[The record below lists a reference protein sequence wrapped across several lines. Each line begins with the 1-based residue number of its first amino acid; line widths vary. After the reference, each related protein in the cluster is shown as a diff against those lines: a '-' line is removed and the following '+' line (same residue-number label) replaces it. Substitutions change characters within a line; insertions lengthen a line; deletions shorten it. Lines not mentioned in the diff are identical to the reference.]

1 MAFPVAFLGQSFA
14 DFARREASRVR
25 IKIETAMTIRLSQ
38 SLLTIVNK
46 FLSLLAK
53 LLKIRPER
61 KMFEPYDSRSWGG
74 DETVVRGS
82 FGVDRVVAIRKII
95 SDTQNAEIMT
105 GWPVRLN
112 LPEHEKEFCH
122 H

>member
-74 DETVVRGS
+74 G
-82 FGVDRVVAIRKII
+82 
-95 SDTQNAEIMT
+95 
-105 GWPVRLN
+105 
-112 LPEHEKEFCH
+112 
-122 H
+122 